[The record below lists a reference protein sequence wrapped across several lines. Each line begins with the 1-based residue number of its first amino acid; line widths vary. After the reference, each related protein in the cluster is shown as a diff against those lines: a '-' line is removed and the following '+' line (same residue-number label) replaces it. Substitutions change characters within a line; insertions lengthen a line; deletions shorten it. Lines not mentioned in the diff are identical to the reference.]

1 MATANGAGVEQRRY
15 LKEPGFEMRL
25 RYIELFHA
33 VLTTGSLTGAA
44 KLLDISQPAASK
56 ALQHAEDKLGFAL
69 FSRVR
74 GRLQPTQQ
82 ALLLRDR
89 IEKIIQD
96 VHELQRLTTNMG
108 QPGSCPL
115 RVTCTPTL
123 ALALLPAATVLLRKA
138 FPDVTV
144 ELSTQHSA
152 AMCESL
158 TLRETD
164 IGLTL
169 QDTGHQNLRQ
179 RVLCRGQVMVIAP
192 PGFWPDAELTQPL
205 PIGELANQ
213 SMIGITVRDAMG
225 SMLQSHLAKVV
236 PAPRTAVSVQTY
248 QLAHALVAKG
258 EGLALVDP
266 FTARCGDMNSVQMR
280 PLKPHLDVVLY
291 AMHRPDDPLNP
302 VQKRFLDLVRQL
314 AQRKLAQRQGV
325 PA

>member
-1 MATANGAGVEQRRY
+1 
-15 LKEPGFEMRL
+15 MRL

-44 KLLDISQPAASK
+44 KLLNISQPAASK

-82 ALLLRDR
+82 ALVLRDR

-108 QPGSCPL
+108 QPGSSPL

-123 ALALLPAATVLLRKA
+123 AMNLLPAATVLLRKA
-138 FPDVTV
+138 FPDAII

-179 RVLCRGQVMVIAP
+179 KVLCRGQVMVIAP
-192 PGFWPDAELTQPL
+192 PGWWPQAELPQPL
-205 PIGELANQ
+205 PISALAGRPL
-213 SMIGITVRDAMG
+213 IGITVRDALG
-225 SMLQSHLAKVV
+225 SMLQSHLAQIE
-236 PAPRTAVSVQTY
+236 PAPRIAVSVQTY
-248 QLAHALVAKG
+248 QLAQSLVAKG

-266 FTARCGDMNSVQMR
+266 FTSRCGAHCVQMR
-280 PLKPHLDVVLY
+280 PLRPQLDVVLY
-291 AMHRPDDPLNP
+291 AMHRPDSPPNP
-302 VQKRFLDLVRQL
+302 VQKRFLELVKQV
-314 AQRKLAQRQGV
+314 AQRMLAGG
-325 PA
+325 

>member
-1 MATANGAGVEQRRY
+1 
-15 LKEPGFEMRL
+15 MRL

-44 KLLDISQPAASK
+44 KLLNISQPAASK

-74 GRLQPTQQ
+74 GRLQPTPQ
-82 ALLLRDR
+82 AMLLRDR

-108 QPGSCPL
+108 QPGSSPL

-123 ALALLPAATVLLRKA
+123 AQVLLPAAIVLLRKA
-138 FPDVTV
+138 FPDAVI

-179 RVLCRGQVMVIAP
+179 KVLCRGQVMVIAP
-192 PGFWPDAELTQPL
+192 PAWWPEGELAQPL
-205 PIGELANQ
+205 PIG
-213 SMIGITVRDAMG
+213 
-225 SMLQSHLAKVV
+225 
-236 PAPRTAVSVQTY
+236 
-248 QLAHALVAKG
+248 
-258 EGLALVDP
+258 
-266 FTARCGDMNSVQMR
+266 ARGGH
-280 PLKPHLDVVLY
+280 P
-291 AMHRPDDPLNP
+291 
-302 VQKRFLDLVRQL
+302 
-314 AQRKLAQRQGV
+314 
-325 PA
+325 

>member
-1 MATANGAGVEQRRY
+1 
-15 LKEPGFEMRL
+15 MRL

-44 KLLDISQPAASK
+44 KLLNISQPAASK

-74 GRLQPTQQ
+74 GRLQPTPQ
-82 ALLLRDR
+82 AMLLRDR

-108 QPGSCPL
+108 QPGSSPL

-123 ALALLPAATVLLRKA
+123 AQVLLPAAIVLLRKA
-138 FPDVTV
+138 FPEAVI

-158 TLRETD
+158 TLRDTD

-179 RVLCRGQVMVIAP
+179 KVLCRGQVIVIAP
-192 PGFWPDAELTQPL
+192 PAWWPEAELAQPL
-205 PIGELANQ
+205 PISALAGQ
-213 SMIGITVRDAMG
+213 PLIGITVRDALG
-225 SMLQSHLAKVV
+225 SMLQSHLSQVE
-236 PAPRTAVSVQTY
+236 PAPRTVVSVQTY
-248 QLAHALVAKG
+248 QLAQSLVAKG

-266 FTARCGDMNSVQMR
+266 FTARCGGAYSVQMR
-280 PLKPHLDVVLY
+280 PLRPQLDVVLY
-291 AMHRPDDPLNP
+291 AMHRPDSPLNP
-302 VQKRFLDLVRQL
+302 VQKRFLDLIKQL
-314 AQRKLAQRQGV
+314 AQRMLAGG
-325 PA
+325 

>member
-1 MATANGAGVEQRRY
+1 
-15 LKEPGFEMRL
+15 MRL

-44 KLLDISQPAASK
+44 KLLNISQPAASK
-56 ALQHAEDKLGFAL
+56 ALQHAEDTLGFAL

-82 ALLLRDR
+82 ALQLRDR

-108 QPGSCPL
+108 QAGSTPL

-123 ALALLPAATVLLRKA
+123 AQVLLPAATVLLRKA
-138 FPDVTV
+138 FPRVV
-144 ELSTQHSA
+144 AELSTQHSA
-152 AMCESL
+152 VMCESL

-179 RVLCRGQVMVIAP
+179 KVLCRGQVMVIAP
-192 PGFWPDAELTQPL
+192 PGWWPQVELGLPL
-205 PIGELANQ
+205 PVGALASQ
-213 SMIGITVRDAMG
+213 PMIGINVRDALG
-225 SMLQSHLAKVV
+225 SMLQSHLAQVE
-236 PAPRTAVSVQTY
+236 PAPRSTVSVQTY

-266 FTARCGDMNSVQMR
+266 FTARCGGAGSVQMR
-280 PLKPHLDVVLY
+280 PLKPHLEVVLY
-291 AMHRPDDPLNP
+291 AMHRPDSPLDP

-314 AQRKLAQRQGV
+314 AQRMLAQ
-325 PA
+325 A

>member
-1 MATANGAGVEQRRY
+1 
-15 LKEPGFEMRL
+15 MRL

-44 KLLDISQPAASK
+44 KLLNISQPAASK
-56 ALQHAEDKLGFAL
+56 ALQHAEDTLGFAL

-74 GRLQPTQQ
+74 GRLQPTSQ
-82 ALLLRDR
+82 AMLLRDR

-96 VHELQRLTTNMG
+96 VHELQRLTTNMS
-108 QPGSCPL
+108 QPGSSPL

-123 ALALLPAATVLLRKA
+123 AQVLLPAAIVLLRKA
-138 FPDVTV
+138 FPDAVI

-179 RVLCRGQVMVIAP
+179 KVLCRGQVMVIAP
-192 PGFWPDAELTQPL
+192 PAWWPEAELAQPL
-205 PIGELANQ
+205 PISALADQ
-213 SMIGITVRDAMG
+213 PLIGITVRDALG
-225 SMLQSHLAKVV
+225 SMLQTHLTQVE
-236 PAPRTAVSVQTY
+236 PPPRTAVSVQTY
-248 QLAHALVAKG
+248 QLAQSLVAKG

-266 FTARCGDMNSVQMR
+266 FTARCGGACSVQMR
-280 PLKPHLDVVLY
+280 PLRPQLDVVLY
-291 AMHRPDDPLNP
+291 AMHRPDSPLNP
-302 VQKRFLDLVRQL
+302 VQKRFLDLVKQL
-314 AQRKLAQRQGV
+314 AQRMLA
-325 PA
+325 AS